1 MKSIALFAIA
11 AITEGS
17 RCGRHG
23 RCGNFSERAD
33 CLARSVSDVARAPA
47 PLRGTITIA
56 STPAT
61 GQEIARRYATTEGR
75 CGRVR
80 HEKVQ
85 TTALRRCR
93 AGRKTRRKTGRK
105 TCRDQSE
112 RNQEASCHGSLL
124 GRLFILGRGDDLR
137 IEGIPDGRQIRFKA
151 DFWRVGFGRR
161 STSG

>member
-11 AITEGS
+11 AITDGS

-23 RCGNFSERAD
+23 RCGNFSEQAD

-47 PLRGTITIA
+47 PLRGTIAIA
-56 STPAT
+56 STSAA
-61 GQEIARRYATTEGR
+61 GQEIARRYAMSEGR

-85 TTALRRCR
+85 ATALRRCR
-93 AGRKTRRKTGRK
+93 AGRETGRK
-105 TCRDQSE
+105 SRYQSE

-124 GRLFILGRGDDLR
+124 GRLPIL
-137 IEGIPDGRQIRFKA
+137 EPF
-151 DFWRVGFGRR
+151 
-161 STSG
+161 